1 MNHAHHWVIDT
12 PNGALSQGKCRH
24 CGAEQLFR
32 NSEQDTPSS
41 PWTATGT
48 TARASRARKRSVL
61 RDWNPMDRRDAQSLP
76 RPVHR

>member
-32 NSEQDTPSS
+32 NSEQDTVLSVDRNRHYREGKPRQE
-41 PWTATGT
+41 AE
-48 TARASRARKRSVL
+48 RAS
-61 RDWNPMDRRDAQSLP
+61 
-76 RPVHR
+76 